1 MKGEHVHMNM
11 RNMWKQKTVNEKVV
25 LKGVGLHSGQKV
37 RCVIHPAP
45 ANHGIIFL
53 RSDILSLPRIKADIS
68 KVSRTDMCTTLA
80 NDGIQ
85 VATVEH
91 IMAALAGLGIDNAI
105 IEVDAAEIPI
115 MDGSSKEF
123 VDAVLAAGI
132 REQSANK
139 KVLRLNQAVS
149 VRAGDKWIEAT
160 PSDHLS
166 IKGSI
171 SFAHKVIGDQIFR
184 YNLEKDFVKEIS
196 SARTFGFAKE
206 VAYLHKKGLALG
218 GSLENAIVLDEEKV
232 LNPEGLR
239 YKNEFIR
246 HKILDAIGDLA
257 LLGTLIEASIEIHK
271 SGHDLHA
278 AFLRKVLS
286 DPSYY
291 TIVELG
297 TSRDDAKEDA
307 AEVETLQPSL
317 VHAY

>member
-1 MKGEHVHMNM
+1 
-11 RNMWKQKTVNEKVV
+11 MWKQKTLNEKVV
-25 LKGVGLHSGQKV
+25 LKGVGLHSGHTV

-45 ANHGIIFL
+45 INHGIVFL

-68 KVSRTDMCTTLA
+68 KVSRTDLCTTIA
-80 NDGIQ
+80 HEGIQ

-91 IMAALAGLGIDNAI
+91 LMAAIAGLGIDNAI
-105 IEVDAAEIPI
+105 IEVDGAEVPI

-123 VDAVLAAGI
+123 VDAILAAGV

-139 KVLRLNQAVS
+139 KVLRLTQAVS

-160 PSDHLS
+160 PSDQFA

-184 YNLEKDFVKEIS
+184 YSYDKDFVKEIS

-218 GSLENAIVLDEEKV
+218 GSLQNAIVLDEEKV

-246 HKILDAIGDLA
+246 HKVLDAIGDFA
-257 LLGTLIEASIEIHK
+257 LLGTAIEASIEIHK

-286 DPSYY
+286 DPTCYE
-291 TIVELG
+291 IVELG
-297 TSRDDAKEDA
+297 ASRDDANDES
-307 AEVETLQPSL
+307 AEVESLQPSL